1 MELPL
6 FPLNTVLFPGGHLP
20 LHIFEDRYKQ
30 MIADCI
36 AAKRPFG
43 VCLIREG
50 NEVGTAAE
58 PFDFGTTAHI
68 RSVEEL
74 DEGRLN
80 IVCTGGQRFRVAEIT
95 QHSPY
100 LAAEVSV
107 VAPEDETGDQLDDL
121 AGTAGALF
129 AEYVRL
135 NLASVNQWAR
145 GIEVPSDP
153 GGLADFIGGRL
164 GVDVWT
170 KQRLL
175 EQLSPTLRLQAEIE
189 ILAEA
194 IRLLE
199 PRVRVARAQRWTG
212 FGVLN

>member
-1 MELPL
+1 VDLPL

-20 LHIFEDRYKQ
+20 LHIFEERYKQ
-30 MIADCI
+30 MIADCL
-36 AAKRPFG
+36 AGNRPFG

-50 NEVGTAAE
+50 NEVGAPAE
-58 PFDFGTTAHI
+58 PFAFGTTAHI

-74 DEGRLN
+74 EEARLN
-80 IVCTGGQRFRVAEIT
+80 IVCTGGQRFRLREIT
-95 QHSPY
+95 ARVPY
-100 LAAEVSV
+100 LTAEVTV
-107 VAPEDETGDQLDDL
+107 VEPEDESGEELDDL

-145 GIEVPSDP
+145 GIEMPADP

-164 GVDVWT
+164 GVDVVT

-194 IRLLE
+194 IRVLE

>member
-20 LHIFEDRYKQ
+20 LHVFEDRYKQ
-30 MIADCI
+30 LIADCI
-36 AAKRPFG
+36 AGKRPFG

-50 NEVGTAAE
+50 NEVGVAAE
-58 PFDFGTTAHI
+58 PFEFGTTAHI

-80 IVCTGGQRFRVAEIT
+80 IVCTGGQRFRLAEIL
-95 QHSPY
+95 QRSPY
-100 LAAEVSV
+100 LTAEVSV
-107 VAPEDETGDQLDDL
+107 VEPEDETGEQLDDL

-145 GIEVPSDP
+145 GIEAPSDP
-153 GGLADFIGGRL
+153 GVLADFIGGRL

-199 PRVRVARAQRWTG
+199 PRVRMARAQRWTG